1 LQSTVK
7 KVYLIGRCANQFSDA
22 WRETVPCEVCGT
34 LGRAVE
40 MSRRDARSGE
50 VVLLSPGAASFDQF
64 NSYGAR
70 GDAFA
75 SFVRAEVAGGDVE
88 TKKQG

>member
-1 LQSTVK
+1 M
-7 KVYLIGRCANQFSDA
+7 YLIGRCSEKFSAA
-22 WRETVPCEVCGT
+22 WRSTVVCETCGT
-34 LGRAVE
+34 LDAAVE
-40 MSRRDARSGE
+40 AARRDAVSGD

-75 SFVRAEVAGGDVE
+75 SFVCAEGAGGEAE
-88 TKKQG
+88 TIKRG